1 MDCLVIFTR
10 FTGAWFFANFFIIA
24 VDIITNSCF
33 SMYPPNVFKFSCC
46 LSAANRLDW
55 GEKLK
60 QVISRDTPYV
70 LLTSEQL
77 VGVCLFVFVRSHLV
91 NDIR

>member
-1 MDCLVIFTR
+1 MV
-10 FTGAWFFANFFIIA
+10 A
-24 VDIITNSCF
+24 VRVVYLYEDFSAATLITF
-33 SMYPPNVFKFSCC
+33 HIGNVFKFLCC
-46 LSAANRLDW
+46 LSAAHRLDW

-60 QVISRDTPYV
+60 QVLSRDTPYV